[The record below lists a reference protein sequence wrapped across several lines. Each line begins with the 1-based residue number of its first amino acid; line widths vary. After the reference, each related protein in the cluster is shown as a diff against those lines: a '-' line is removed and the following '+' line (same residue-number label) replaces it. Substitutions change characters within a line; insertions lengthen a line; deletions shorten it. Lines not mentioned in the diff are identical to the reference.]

1 MTALWALSAAAIAGG
16 VRAGDFSAR
25 EAVAA
30 ALARMDAANP
40 AINAVVERRD
50 AAALAE
56 AEAVDAARAAGRDP
70 GPLAGVPV
78 TVKAIVDVAGCAT
91 TNGLTIL
98 KDNIAGQD
106 APAVANLRRAGA
118 VVVGITATPAFS
130 LRWFTRSRLY
140 GATLNPRAPGLT
152 PGGSSGGAA
161 AALAAGIGALAVGTD
176 IGGSVRYPAFACGV
190 HGLRPS
196 PGRVPAHNA
205 SLPERHLGAQLMA
218 VTGPLAREVGDLRL
232 ALAAM
237 SAPDPR
243 DPWQAPVP
251 LEGPEAPRR
260 AALCVAPEGMA
271 VDGAVA
277 LGLRAAAEALAD
289 AGWRVVETACPP
301 LREPARLQALLW
313 LAELRHAGAEAA
325 RREADPDADFVFA
338 QLSALL
344 PTPDLGAY
352 LDALQARNRL
362 CRDWRLFLRDHPVLL
377 CPVSAEPPFADH
389 RDVQS
394 PEDFLAVAEAQ
405 VTQTA
410 MPFLGLPALALT
422 TGALG
427 GGLGGVQIVADRHR
441 EDVALAAAEAIAA
454 RMPAVLPCDPA
465 GAAA

>member
-1 MTALWALSAAAIAGG
+1 MTALWSLSAAAIAGG

-251 LEGPEAPRR
+251 LEGPEAPR
-260 AALCVAPEGMA
+260 
-271 VDGAVA
+271 GAVRRA
-277 LGLRAAAEALAD
+277 RGHGGGRGRGAGPASGGRGAGRRRVARGRDRVPAAA
-289 AGWRVVETACPP
+289 
-301 LREPARLQALLW
+301 
-313 LAELRHAGAEAA
+313 
-325 RREADPDADFVFA
+325 
-338 QLSALL
+338 
-344 PTPDLGAY
+344 
-352 LDALQARNRL
+352 
-362 CRDWRLFLRDHPVLL
+362 
-377 CPVSAEPPFADH
+377 
-389 RDVQS
+389 
-394 PEDFLAVAEAQ
+394 
-405 VTQTA
+405 
-410 MPFLGLPALALT
+410 
-422 TGALG
+422 
-427 GGLGGVQIVADRHR
+427 
-441 EDVALAAAEAIAA
+441 
-454 RMPAVLPCDPA
+454 
-465 GAAA
+465 